1 MESPFQATFKQM
13 MNEVVDAGA
22 CCACGACVL
31 VCPHNVIEYM
41 DGVPVQTAKSSAAF
55 DFCGVSEGAGCDV
68 CASVCPRLWPRETHL
83 RDVVFGEER
92 GLEDIFGV
100 FRRIFVA
107 RASDKGIAD
116 AGQDGGTIPS
126 DGATSPLRHFGVVLD
141 PDAWKDMERR
151 LTDAGVDWVLT
162 PRVSFEGKPAEQ
174 RIMQCRDGVGNVVEF
189 KGQPRDRVFAT
200 DAPD

>member
-1 MESPFQATFKQM
+1 MEPLFHLSIP
-13 MNEVVDAGA
+13 VDDLAR
-22 CCACGACVL
+22 
-31 VCPHNVIEYM
+31 
-41 DGVPVQTAKSSAAF
+41 AK
-55 DFCGVSEGAGCDV
+55 DFYLNTLGCKIG
-68 CASVCPRLWPRETHL
+68 RETRGRFDINFFGHH
-83 RDVVFGEER
+83 VV
-92 GLEDIFGV
+92 
-100 FRRIFVA
+100 A
-107 RASDKGIAD
+107 HYSPKD